1 MARARLD
8 QEWTDGDGINH
19 PAGSVVEV
27 DDETLVRLVREGLA
41 AEQPEQ
47 PEQPEQWPGATEE
60 RPERGWIG
68 PTFAD
73 DGEPQGD
80 DPTR

>member
-8 QEWTDGDGINH
+8 QEWTDGDGVKH

-27 DDETLVRLVREGLA
+27 DDETLVRLVRDGLA
-41 AEQPEQ
+41 AEAPER
-47 PEQPEQWPGATEE
+47 WPGATVAGDDEQ
-60 RPERGWIG
+60 PDRGWIG
-68 PTFAD
+68 PTFTD
-73 DGEPQGD
+73 DGDPQGD

>member
-8 QEWTDGDGINH
+8 QEWTDGDGVNH
-19 PAGSVVEV
+19 PAGGVVEV

-41 AEQPEQ
+41 V
-47 PEQPEQWPGATEE
+47 EE
-60 RPERGWIG
+60 AAAGPDRGWIG
-68 PTFAD
+68 PTFTD
-73 DGEPQGD
+73 DGAPQGD